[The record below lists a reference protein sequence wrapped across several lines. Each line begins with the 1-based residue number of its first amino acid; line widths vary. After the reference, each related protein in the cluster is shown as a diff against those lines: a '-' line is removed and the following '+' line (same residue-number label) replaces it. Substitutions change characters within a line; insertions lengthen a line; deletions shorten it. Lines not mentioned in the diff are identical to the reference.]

1 MSEKN
6 IEARYVDN
14 KFGLVLKNIDTNS
27 IDDVTKAVKLILD
40 EDCKVYELNSHYG
53 DSNGEFSS
61 EKIGFFVPI
70 NELILTERKGY
81 DVDNLDRLYDS
92 ICKNIDVVLDKENYY
107 DFEKVALDLPQG
119 SSIEEF
125 IEKFN
130 EFENN
135 LSDEKKTEI
144 EENDFSAEMFDM
156 ALEKFRNTQNLSE
169 KYNLIVVDSSEKD
182 FNLENHKDNTRKLT
196 KVEEKETYEFKEFLV
211 NRFEQNLSNIDA
223 TVDLT
228 TFLNSEDYEDFSKR
242 AVRDFIIFSEENNES
257 LRKVFREKAID
268 VKEDI
273 ESNIHLRDM
282 PSITMPSGYSV
293 GYSREY
299 VTEKDMANLK
309 KSYSEKAE
317 EIEKELPKKETVKKT
332 FSKEI
337 EKETKEK
344 ETKENIKD
352 FEIE

>member
-1 MSEKN
+1 MSKN
-6 IEARYVDN
+6 IETQYVDDE
-14 KFGLVLKNIDTNS
+14 FGLVLKNINTNS
-27 IDDVTKAVKLILD
+27 VDDIAKAVKLVLD
-40 EDCKVYELNSHYG
+40 EDSKVSELYSHYG
-53 DSNGEFSS
+53 DSNGEFFS

-70 NELILTERKGY
+70 NELILTQRKRY
-81 DVDNLDRLYDS
+81 DVNNLDRLYDS
-92 ICKNIDVVLDKENYY
+92 ICKNIDIVLDKDNYY

-135 LSDEKKTEI
+135 LSDEKKAEI

-156 ALEKFRNTQNLSE
+156 ALNKFRNTQNLGE
-169 KYNLIVVDSSEKD
+169 KYNVIVVDSSEKD
-182 FNLENHKDNTRKLT
+182 FNLENYKDNTRKLT

-228 TFLNSEDYEDFSKR
+228 TFLNSEDYEDFSNS
-242 AVRDFIIFSEENNES
+242 AIRDFIIFSEENNES

-273 ESNIHLRDM
+273 ESNIKTRELPKMLIH
-282 PSITMPSGYSV
+282 YSN
-293 GYSREY
+293 EY
-299 VTEKDMANLK
+299 VEQKDMINLK
-309 KSYSEKAE
+309 KSYSEKAK
-317 EIEKELPKKETVKKT
+317 EIEEELPKKETVKRT

-337 EKETKEK
+337 EKETKEN
-344 ETKENIKD
+344 TKD

>member
-6 IEARYVDN
+6 IETQYVDDE
-14 KFGLVLKNIDTNS
+14 FGLVLRNIYSNS
-27 IDDVTKAVKLILD
+27 VDDIAKAVKLVLD
-40 EDCKVYELNSHYG
+40 EDSKVSELYSHYG
-53 DSNGEFSS
+53 DSNGEFFS

-70 NELILTERKGY
+70 NELILTQRKGY

-92 ICKNIDVVLDKENYY
+92 ICKNIDIVLDKDNYY

-156 ALEKFRNTQNLSE
+156 ALEKFRNTQNLGE
-169 KYNLIVVDSSEKD
+169 KYNVIVVDSSEKD
-182 FNLENHKDNTRKLT
+182 FNLEKHKDNTRKLT

-228 TFLNSEDYEDFSKR
+228 TFLDSEDYEKFTDNAIKDFLFFNPDNK
-242 AVRDFIIFSEENNES
+242 N
-257 LRKVFREKAID
+257 LREVFREKSVD

-273 ESNIHLRDM
+273 ESNIKVRDDM
-282 PSITMPSGYSV
+282 PKISIPYSK
-293 GYSREY
+293 EY
-299 VTEKDMANLK
+299 VEQKDMIILK
-309 KSYSEKAE
+309 KSYLEKAK
-317 EIEKELPKKETVKKT
+317 EIEEELPKKETVKRT
-332 FSKEI
+332 FSKEV
-337 EKETKEK
+337 EEETKEK
-344 ETKENIKD
+344 ETKKNTKD

>member
-1 MSEKN
+1 MSKN
-6 IEARYVDN
+6 IETQYVDDE
-14 KFGLVLKNIDTNS
+14 FGLVLKNIDTNS
-27 IDDVTKAVKLILD
+27 IDDIAKAVKLVLD
-40 EDCKVYELNSHYG
+40 EDTKVSELYSHYG
-53 DSNGEFSS
+53 DSNGEFFS

-70 NELILTERKGY
+70 NELILTQRKGY
-81 DVDNLDRLYDS
+81 DVNNLDRLYDS
-92 ICKNIDVVLDKENYY
+92 ICKNIDIVLDKDNYY

-135 LSDEKKTEI
+135 LSDEKKAEI
-144 EENDFSAEMFDM
+144 EENDFSGEMFDM
-156 ALEKFRNTQNLSE
+156 ALNKFRNTQNLGE
-169 KYNLIVVDSSEKD
+169 KYNVIVVDSSEKD
-182 FNLENHKDNTRKLT
+182 FNLDNYKDNTRKLT

-211 NRFEQNLSNIDA
+211 NRFEQNLCNIDA

-228 TFLNSEDYEDFSKR
+228 TFLNSEDYKDFSNNMIS
-242 AVRDFIIFSEENNES
+242 DFIAFSEDNNKN
-257 LRKVFREKAID
+257 LREVFKEKAID

-273 ESNIHLRDM
+273 ESNIKVRDNM
-282 PSITMPSGYSV
+282 PKISIPYSK
-293 GYSREY
+293 EY
-299 VTEKDMANLK
+299 VEQKDMANLK
-309 KSYSEKAE
+309 KSYLEKAK
-317 EIEKELPKKETVKKT
+317 EIEEELPKKETVKRT

-344 ETKENIKD
+344 ETKKNTKD

>member
-27 IDDVTKAVKLILD
+27 IDDVTKAVKLVLD
-40 EDCKVYELNSHYG
+40 EDCKVYELNTRYG
-53 DSNGEFSS
+53 DSNGEFSN

-70 NELILTERKGY
+70 NGLILTQRKGY
-81 DVDNLDRLYDS
+81 YADDLDRLYDS
-92 ICKNIDVVLDKENYY
+92 ICKNIDIVLDKENYY

-135 LSDEKKTEI
+135 LSDEKKAEI

-156 ALEKFRNTQNLSE
+156 ALNKFRNTQNLGE
-169 KYNLIVVDSSEKD
+169 KYNVIVVDSSEKD

-228 TFLNSEDYEDFSKR
+228 TFLNSEDYEKFSNNMIN
-242 AVRDFIIFSEENNES
+242 DFIAFNPDSKNLKE
-257 LRKVFREKAID
+257 VFGEKSTD

-282 PSITMPSGYSV
+282 PSMTMPLGYTVS
-293 GYSREY
+293 YSKEY
-299 VTEKDMANLK
+299 VTEEDMTNLK
-309 KSYSEKAE
+309 KSYLEKAK
-317 EIEKELPKKETVKKT
+317 EIEKELPQETNKENLPEKNV
-332 FSKEI
+332 SKEFNEDI
-337 EKETKEK
+337 KEK
-344 ETKENIKD
+344 DSKD

>member
-6 IEARYVDN
+6 IETQYVDDE
-14 KFGLVLKNIDTNS
+14 FGLVLRNIYSNS
-27 IDDVTKAVKLILD
+27 VDDIAKAVKLVLD
-40 EDCKVYELNSHYG
+40 EDSKVSELYSHYG
-53 DSNGEFSS
+53 DSNGEFFS

-92 ICKNIDVVLDKENYY
+92 ICKNIDIVLDKDNYY

-144 EENDFSAEMFDM
+144 EENDFSGEMFDM
-156 ALEKFRNTQNLSE
+156 ALNKFRNVQNLSE

-228 TFLNSEDYEDFSKR
+228 TFLDSEDYEKFTDNAIKDFLFFNPDNK
-242 AVRDFIIFSEENNES
+242 N
-257 LRKVFREKAID
+257 LREVFREKSVD

-273 ESNIHLRDM
+273 ESNIKVRDDM
-282 PSITMPSGYSV
+282 PKISIPYSK
-293 GYSREY
+293 EY
-299 VTEKDMANLK
+299 VEQKDMIILK
-309 KSYSEKAE
+309 KSYLEKAK
-317 EIEKELPKKETVKKT
+317 EIEEELPKKETVKKIL
-332 FSKEI
+332 SKEV
-337 EKETKEK
+337 EEETKEK
-344 ETKENIKD
+344 ETKKNTKD

>member
-6 IEARYVDN
+6 IETQYVDDE
-14 KFGLVLKNIDTNS
+14 FGLVLRNIYSNS
-27 IDDVTKAVKLILD
+27 VDDIAKAVKLVLD
-40 EDCKVYELNSHYG
+40 EDSKVSELYSHYG
-53 DSNGEFSS
+53 DSNGEFFS

-70 NELILTERKGY
+70 NELILTQRKGY

-92 ICKNIDVVLDKENYY
+92 ICKNIDIVLDKDNYY

-156 ALEKFRNTQNLSE
+156 ALEKFRNTQNLGE
-169 KYNLIVVDSSEKD
+169 KYNVIVVDSSEKD

-228 TFLNSEDYEDFSKR
+228 TFLNSEDYEKFTDNAIKDFL
-242 AVRDFIIFSEENNES
+242 IFNPDNKN
-257 LRKVFREKAID
+257 LREVFREKSVD

-273 ESNIHLRDM
+273 ESNIKVRDDM
-282 PSITMPSGYSV
+282 PKISIPYSK
-293 GYSREY
+293 EY
-299 VTEKDMANLK
+299 VEQKDMINLK
-309 KSYSEKAE
+309 KSYLEKAE

-332 FSKEI
+332 LSKEV
-337 EKETKEK
+337 EE
-344 ETKENIKD
+344 ETKENAKD

>member
-53 DSNGEFSS
+53 DSNGVFSQ

-81 DVDNLDRLYDS
+81 NVNDLDRLYDS

-135 LSDEKKTEI
+135 LSDEKKAEI
-144 EENDFSAEMFDM
+144 EENDFSVEMFDM
-156 ALEKFRNTQNLSE
+156 ALDKFRNTQNLGE
-169 KYNLIVVDSSEKD
+169 KYNVIVVDSSEKD

-228 TFLNSEDYEDFSKR
+228 TFLDSEDYEKFTDNAIKDFLFINPDSK
-242 AVRDFIIFSEENNES
+242 N
-257 LRKVFREKAID
+257 LREVFKEKTID
-268 VKEDI
+268 VKKDI
-273 ESNIHLRDM
+273 ESNIKVRDDM
-282 PSITMPSGYSV
+282 PKISIPYSK
-293 GYSREY
+293 EY
-299 VTEKDMANLK
+299 VEQKDMINLK
-309 KSYSEKAE
+309 KSYLEKAK
-317 EIEKELPKKETVKKT
+317 EIEEELPKKETVKRT

-337 EKETKEK
+337 EEETKEK
-344 ETKENIKD
+344 ETKKNTKD

>member
-27 IDDVTKAVKLILD
+27 IDDVTKAVKLVLD
-40 EDCKVYELNSHYG
+40 EDSKVYELNTRYG

-70 NELILTERKGY
+70 NGLILTERKGY
-81 DVDNLDRLYDS
+81 YADNLDRLYDS
-92 ICKNIDVVLDKENYY
+92 ICKNIDIVLDKDNYY

-135 LSDEKKTEI
+135 LSDEKKAEI
-144 EENDFSAEMFDM
+144 EENDFSGEMFDM
-156 ALEKFRNTQNLSE
+156 ALNKFRNAQNLGE

-182 FNLENHKDNTRKLT
+182 FNLDNYKDNTRKLT

-228 TFLNSEDYEDFSKR
+228 TFLNSEDYEKFTDNAIKDFLFFNPDNK
-242 AVRDFIIFSEENNES
+242 N
-257 LRKVFREKAID
+257 LREVFREKSVD

-273 ESNIHLRDM
+273 ESNIKVRDDM
-282 PSITMPSGYSV
+282 PKISIPYSK
-293 GYSREY
+293 EY
-299 VTEKDMANLK
+299 VEQKDMANLK
-309 KSYSEKAE
+309 KSYLEKAK
-317 EIEKELPKKETVKKT
+317 EIEEELPKKETVKRT

-337 EKETKEK
+337 EEETKEK
-344 ETKENIKD
+344 ETKKNTKD

>member
-27 IDDVTKAVKLILD
+27 IDDVTKAVKLVLD

-53 DSNGEFSS
+53 DSNGVFSQ

-70 NELILTERKGY
+70 NELILTQRKGY

-92 ICKNIDVVLDKENYY
+92 ICKNIDVVLDKNNHY
-107 DFEKVALDLPQG
+107 DCEKVALSFPQG
-119 SSIEEF
+119 SSFEEF
-125 IEKFN
+125 EKAYDNFY
-130 EFENN
+130 NN
-135 LSDEKKTEI
+135 LSEKEKNEI
-144 EENDFSAEMFDM
+144 EENDFSGEMYDM
-156 ALEKFRNTQNLSE
+156 AFEKFLQVQNLSE
-169 KYNLIVVDSSEKD
+169 KYNLIVVDSSDKD

-223 TVDLT
+223 TVDLSA
-228 TFLNSEDYEDFSKR
+228 FLKSEDYEKFSNNAIKDFLFFNPDSK
-242 AVRDFIIFSEENNES
+242 N
-257 LRKVFREKAID
+257 LREVFKEKTID

-273 ESNIHLRDM
+273 ESNIKVRDDM
-282 PSITMPSGYSV
+282 PKISIPYSK
-293 GYSREY
+293 EY
-299 VTEKDMANLK
+299 VEQKDMINLK
-309 KSYSEKAE
+309 KSYLEKAE

-332 FSKEI
+332 LSKEV
-337 EKETKEK
+337 EE
-344 ETKENIKD
+344 ETKENTKD

>member
-6 IEARYVDN
+6 IETQYVDDE
-14 KFGLVLKNIDTNS
+14 FGLVLRNIYSNS
-27 IDDVTKAVKLILD
+27 VDDIAKAVKLVLD
-40 EDCKVYELNSHYG
+40 EDSKVSELYSHYG
-53 DSNGEFSS
+53 DSNGEFFS

-92 ICKNIDVVLDKENYY
+92 ICKNIDIVLDKDNYY

-135 LSDEKKTEI
+135 LSDEKKAEI
-144 EENDFSAEMFDM
+144 EENDFSGEMFDM
-156 ALEKFRNTQNLSE
+156 ALDKFRNTQNLGE
-169 KYNLIVVDSSEKD
+169 KYNVIVVDSSEKD
-182 FNLENHKDNTRKLT
+182 FNLEKHKDNTRKLT

-228 TFLNSEDYEDFSKR
+228 TFLDSEDYEKFTDNAIKDFLFFNPDNK
-242 AVRDFIIFSEENNES
+242 N
-257 LRKVFREKAID
+257 LREVFREKSVD

-273 ESNIHLRDM
+273 ESNIKVRDDM
-282 PSITMPSGYSV
+282 PKISIPYSK
-293 GYSREY
+293 EY
-299 VTEKDMANLK
+299 VEQKDMIILK
-309 KSYSEKAE
+309 KSYLEKAK
-317 EIEKELPKKETVKKT
+317 EIEEELPKKETVKRT
-332 FSKEI
+332 FSKEV
-337 EKETKEK
+337 EE
-344 ETKENIKD
+344 ETKENTKD

>member
-27 IDDVTKAVKLILD
+27 IDDVTKAVKLVLD
-40 EDCKVYELNSHYG
+40 EDSKVYELNSHYG

-70 NELILTERKGY
+70 NELILTQRKGY
-81 DVDNLDRLYDS
+81 DIDNLDRLYDS
-92 ICKNIDVVLDKENYY
+92 ICKNIDVVLDKNNHY
-107 DFEKVALDLPQG
+107 DCEKVALDFPQG
-119 SSIEEF
+119 NSYEEF
-125 IEKFN
+125 EKAYDN
-130 EFENN
+130 YYNN
-135 LSDEKKTEI
+135 LSEEEKSEI
-144 EENDFSAEMFDM
+144 EENDFSGEMYDM
-156 ALEKFRNTQNLSE
+156 AFKKFLQVQNLSE

-228 TFLNSEDYEDFSKR
+228 TFLNSEDYEKFTDNAIKDFL
-242 AVRDFIIFSEENNES
+242 IFNPDNKN
-257 LRKVFREKAID
+257 LREVFREKSVD

-282 PSITMPSGYSV
+282 PSMTMPLGYTVS
-293 GYSREY
+293 YSKEY
-299 VTEKDMANLK
+299 VTEEDMINLK
-309 KSYSEKAE
+309 KFYSEKAE

-332 FSKEI
+332 LSKEV
-337 EKETKEK
+337 EE
-344 ETKENIKD
+344 ETKENAKD

>member
-27 IDDVTKAVKLILD
+27 IDDITKAVKLVLD
-40 EDCKVYELNSHYG
+40 EDSKVYELNSHYG

-70 NELILTERKGY
+70 NELILTQRKGY
-81 DVDNLDRLYDS
+81 DIDNLDRLYDS
-92 ICKNIDVVLDKENYY
+92 ICKNIDIVLDKDNYY

-135 LSDEKKTEI
+135 LSDEKKAEI
-144 EENDFSAEMFDM
+144 EENDFSGEMFDM
-156 ALEKFRNTQNLSE
+156 ALNKFRNTQNLGE
-169 KYNLIVVDSSEKD
+169 KYNVIVVDSSDKD

-228 TFLNSEDYEDFSKR
+228 TFLNSKDYEKFTDNTIKDFLAFNPDSK
-242 AVRDFIIFSEENNES
+242 N
-257 LRKVFREKAID
+257 LREVFKEKAID
-268 VKEDI
+268 VKKDI
-273 ESNIHLRDM
+273 ESNIHLREM
-282 PSITMPSGYSV
+282 PSMTMPLGYTVS
-293 GYSREY
+293 YSKEY
-299 VTEKDMANLK
+299 VTEEDMANLK
-309 KSYSEKAE
+309 KSYLEKAE

-332 FSKEI
+332 LSKEV
-337 EKETKEK
+337 EE
-344 ETKENIKD
+344 ETKENTKD

>member
-6 IEARYVDN
+6 IETQYVDDE
-14 KFGLVLKNIDTNS
+14 FGLVLRNIYSNS
-27 IDDVTKAVKLILD
+27 VDDIAKAVKLVLD
-40 EDCKVYELNSHYG
+40 EDSKVSELYSHYG
-53 DSNGEFSS
+53 DSNGEFFS

-70 NELILTERKGY
+70 NELILTQRKGY
-81 DVDNLDRLYDS
+81 DVNNLDRLYDS
-92 ICKNIDVVLDKENYY
+92 ICKNIDVVLDKDNYY

-135 LSDEKKTEI
+135 LSNEKKTEI
-144 EENDFSAEMFDM
+144 EENDFSGEMFDM
-156 ALEKFRNTQNLSE
+156 ALNKFKNVQNLSE

-228 TFLNSEDYEDFSKR
+228 TFLDSEDYEKFTDNAIKDFLFFNPDNK
-242 AVRDFIIFSEENNES
+242 N
-257 LRKVFREKAID
+257 LREVFREKSVD

-273 ESNIHLRDM
+273 ESNIKVRDDM
-282 PSITMPSGYSV
+282 PKISIPYSK
-293 GYSREY
+293 EY
-299 VTEKDMANLK
+299 VEQKDMINLK
-309 KSYSEKAE
+309 KSYLEKAE
-317 EIEKELPKKETVKKT
+317 EIEKELPKKETVKRT
-332 FSKEI
+332 LSKEV
-337 EKETKEK
+337 EE
-344 ETKENIKD
+344 ETKENAKD

>member
-27 IDDVTKAVKLILD
+27 IDDITKAVKLVLD

-53 DSNGEFSS
+53 DSNGVFSQ
-61 EKIGFFVPI
+61 EKIGFFIPI

-81 DVDNLDRLYDS
+81 YADDLDRLYDS
-92 ICKNIDVVLDKENYY
+92 ICKNIDVVLDKNNHY
-107 DFEKVALDLPQG
+107 DCEKVALDFPQG
-119 SSIEEF
+119 NSYEEF
-125 IEKFN
+125 EKAYDN
-130 EFENN
+130 YYNN
-135 LSDEKKTEI
+135 LSEEEKSEI
-144 EENDFSAEMFDM
+144 EENDFSGEMYDM
-156 ALEKFRNTQNLSE
+156 AFKKFLQVQNLSE

-182 FNLENHKDNTRKLT
+182 FNLDNYKDNTRKLT

-228 TFLNSEDYEDFSKR
+228 TFLNSEDYEKFTDNTIKDFL
-242 AVRDFIIFSEENNES
+242 VFNPNNKN
-257 LRKVFREKAID
+257 LREVFREKSVD

-282 PSITMPSGYSV
+282 PSMTMPLGYTVS
-293 GYSREY
+293 YSKEY
-299 VTEKDMANLK
+299 VTEEDMINLK
-309 KSYSEKAE
+309 KSYLEKAE

-332 FSKEI
+332 LSKEV
-337 EKETKEK
+337 EE
-344 ETKENIKD
+344 ETKENAKD

>member
-27 IDDVTKAVKLILD
+27 IDNITKAVKLVLD

-53 DSNGEFSS
+53 DSNGVFSQ

-81 DVDNLDRLYDS
+81 DIDNLDRLYDS
-92 ICKNIDVVLDKENYY
+92 ICKNIDIVLDKDNYY

-169 KYNLIVVDSSEKD
+169 KYNVIVVDSSEKD

-228 TFLNSEDYEDFSKR
+228 TFLDSEDYEKFTDNAIKDFLAFNPDSKNLK
-242 AVRDFIIFSEENNES
+242 E
-257 LRKVFREKAID
+257 VFGEKSVD

-282 PSITMPSGYSV
+282 PSMTMPLGYTVS
-293 GYSREY
+293 YSKEY
-299 VTEKDMANLK
+299 VTEEDMINLK
-309 KSYSEKAE
+309 KSYLEKAE
-317 EIEKELPKKETVKKT
+317 EIEKELPKKETVKRT
-332 FSKEI
+332 FSKEV
-337 EKETKEK
+337 EEETKEK
-344 ETKENIKD
+344 ETKENTKD

>member
-6 IEARYVDN
+6 IGVEYVDDE
-14 KFGLVLKNIDTNS
+14 FGLVLRNIYSNS
-27 IDDVTKAVKLILD
+27 VDDIAKAVKLVLD
-40 EDCKVYELNSHYG
+40 EDSKVSELYSHYG
-53 DSNGEFSS
+53 DSNGEFFS

-92 ICKNIDVVLDKENYY
+92 ICKNIDIVLDKDNYY

-144 EENDFSAEMFDM
+144 EENDFSGEMFDM
-156 ALEKFRNTQNLSE
+156 ALNKFRNVQNLSE

-228 TFLNSEDYEDFSKR
+228 TFLDSEDYERFTDNAIKDFLFFNPDNK
-242 AVRDFIIFSEENNES
+242 N
-257 LRKVFREKAID
+257 LREVFREKSVD

-273 ESNIHLRDM
+273 ESNIKVRDDM
-282 PSITMPSGYSV
+282 PKISIPYSK
-293 GYSREY
+293 EY
-299 VTEKDMANLK
+299 VEQKDMIILK
-309 KSYSEKAE
+309 KSYLEKAK
-317 EIEKELPKKETVKKT
+317 EIEEELPKKETVKKIL
-332 FSKEI
+332 SKEV
-337 EKETKEK
+337 EEETKEK
-344 ETKENIKD
+344 ETKKNTKD

>member
-27 IDDVTKAVKLILD
+27 IDDVTKAVKLVLD
-40 EDCKVYELNSHYG
+40 EDCKVYELNTRYG

-70 NELILTERKGY
+70 NGLILTERKGY
-81 DVDNLDRLYDS
+81 YADDLDRLYDS

-169 KYNLIVVDSSEKD
+169 KYNVIVVDSSEKD

-228 TFLNSEDYEDFSKR
+228 TFLNSEDYEKFTDNAIKDFLFFNPDNK
-242 AVRDFIIFSEENNES
+242 N
-257 LRKVFREKAID
+257 LREVFREKSVD

-273 ESNIHLRDM
+273 ESNIKVRDDM
-282 PSITMPSGYSV
+282 PKISIPYSK
-293 GYSREY
+293 EY
-299 VTEKDMANLK
+299 VEQKDMIILK
-309 KSYSEKAE
+309 KSYLEKAK
-317 EIEKELPKKETVKKT
+317 EIEEELPKKETVKRT
-332 FSKEI
+332 FSKEV
-337 EKETKEK
+337 EE
-344 ETKENIKD
+344 ETKENTKD

>member
-1 MSEKN
+1 MSKN
-6 IEARYVDN
+6 IEAKFVDN

-27 IDDVTKAVKLILD
+27 VDDVTKAVKLVLD
-40 EDCKVYELNSHYG
+40 EDSKVYELNSHYG
-53 DSNGEFSS
+53 DSNGEFSN

-70 NELILTERKGY
+70 NELILTQRKGY

-92 ICKNIDVVLDKENYY
+92 ICKNIDVVLDKNNYY
-107 DFEKVALDLPQG
+107 DFEKFALDLPKET
-119 SSIEEF
+119 SIEEF
-125 IEKFN
+125 SEKFN
-130 EFENN
+130 EFIDN
-135 LSDEKKTEI
+135 LSDEEKAEI
-144 EENDFSAEMFDM
+144 EENDFSGEMYDM
-156 ALEKFRNTQNLSE
+156 AFKKFLQVQNLSE

-257 LRKVFREKAID
+257 LRKVLREKAID

-282 PSITMPSGYSV
+282 PSITKPLGS
-293 GYSREY
+293 YSREY

-309 KSYSEKAE
+309 KSYSEKAK

-332 FSKEI
+332 LSKEI
-337 EKETKEK
+337 EEETKEK
-344 ETKENIKD
+344 ETKENTKD

>member
-6 IEARYVDN
+6 IGVEYVDDE
-14 KFGLVLKNIDTNS
+14 FGLVLRNIYSNS
-27 IDDVTKAVKLILD
+27 VDDIAKAVKLVLD
-40 EDCKVYELNSHYG
+40 EDSKVSELYSHYG
-53 DSNGEFSS
+53 DSNGEFFS

-92 ICKNIDVVLDKENYY
+92 ICKNIDIVLDKDNYY

-135 LSDEKKTEI
+135 LSDEKKAEI
-144 EENDFSAEMFDM
+144 EENDFSGEMFDM
-156 ALEKFRNTQNLSE
+156 ALDKFRNTQNLGE
-169 KYNLIVVDSSEKD
+169 KYNVIVVDSSEKD
-182 FNLENHKDNTRKLT
+182 FNLEKHKDNTRKLT

-228 TFLNSEDYEDFSKR
+228 TFLDSEDYEKFTDNAIKDFLFFNPDNK
-242 AVRDFIIFSEENNES
+242 N
-257 LRKVFREKAID
+257 LREVFREKSVD

-273 ESNIHLRDM
+273 ESNIKVRDDM
-282 PSITMPSGYSV
+282 PKISIPYSK
-293 GYSREY
+293 EY
-299 VTEKDMANLK
+299 VEQKDMIILK
-309 KSYSEKAE
+309 KSYLEKAK
-317 EIEKELPKKETVKKT
+317 EIEEELPKKETVKRT
-332 FSKEI
+332 FSKEV
-337 EKETKEK
+337 EE
-344 ETKENIKD
+344 ETKENTKD

>member
-6 IEARYVDN
+6 IETQYVDDE
-14 KFGLVLKNIDTNS
+14 FGLVLRNIYSNS
-27 IDDVTKAVKLILD
+27 VDDIAKAVKLVLD
-40 EDCKVYELNSHYG
+40 EDSKVSELYSHYG
-53 DSNGEFSS
+53 DSNGEFFS

-70 NELILTERKGY
+70 NELILTQRKGY

-92 ICKNIDVVLDKENYY
+92 ICKNIDIVLDKDNYY

-156 ALEKFRNTQNLSE
+156 ALEKFRNTQNLGE
-169 KYNLIVVDSSEKD
+169 KYNVIVVDSSEKD

-228 TFLNSEDYEDFSKR
+228 TFLNSEDYEKFTDNAIKDFLFFNPDNK
-242 AVRDFIIFSEENNES
+242 N
-257 LRKVFREKAID
+257 LREVFREKSVD

-273 ESNIHLRDM
+273 ESNIKVRDDM
-282 PSITMPSGYSV
+282 PKISIPYSK
-293 GYSREY
+293 EY
-299 VTEKDMANLK
+299 VEQKDMIILK
-309 KSYSEKAE
+309 KSYLEKAK
-317 EIEKELPKKETVKKT
+317 EIEEELPKKETVKRT
-332 FSKEI
+332 FSKEV
-337 EKETKEK
+337 EE
-344 ETKENIKD
+344 ETKENTKD

>member
-14 KFGLVLKNIDTNS
+14 KFGLVLKNIQSNS
-27 IDDVTKAVKLILD
+27 VDDIAKAVKLVLD
-40 EDCKVYELNSHYG
+40 EDTKVSELYSHYG
-53 DSNGEFSS
+53 DSNGEFFS

-70 NELILTERKGY
+70 NELILTQRKGY
-81 DVDNLDRLYDS
+81 DIDNLDRLYDS
-92 ICKNIDVVLDKENYY
+92 ICKNIDIVLDKDNYY

-135 LSDEKKTEI
+135 LSDEKKAEI
-144 EENDFSAEMFDM
+144 EENDFSGEMFDM
-156 ALEKFRNTQNLSE
+156 ALNKFRNAQNLGE

-182 FNLENHKDNTRKLT
+182 FNLENHKDNARKLT

-211 NRFEQNLSNIDA
+211 NRFEQNLINIDA

-228 TFLNSEDYEDFSKR
+228 TFLNSEDYKDFSNDMIS
-242 AVRDFIIFSEENNES
+242 DFIAFSEDNNKN
-257 LRKVFREKAID
+257 LREVFKEKAID

-273 ESNIHLRDM
+273 ESNIKVRDNM
-282 PSITMPSGYSV
+282 PKISIPYSK
-293 GYSREY
+293 EY
-299 VTEKDMANLK
+299 VEQKDMINLK
-309 KSYSEKAE
+309 KSYLEKTK
-317 EIEKELPKKETVKKT
+317 EIEKELPKKETVKRT
-332 FSKEI
+332 FSKEV
-337 EKETKEK
+337 EE
-344 ETKENIKD
+344 ETKENTKD

>member
-27 IDDVTKAVKLILD
+27 IDDVTKAVKLVLD
-40 EDCKVYELNSHYG
+40 EDSKVYELNTRYG

-70 NELILTERKGY
+70 NGLILTERKGY
-81 DVDNLDRLYDS
+81 YADNLDRLYDS
-92 ICKNIDVVLDKENYY
+92 ICKNIDIVLDKDNYY
-107 DFEKVALDLPQG
+107 NFEKVALDLPQG

-135 LSDEKKTEI
+135 LSDEKKAEI
-144 EENDFSAEMFDM
+144 EENDFSGEMFDM
-156 ALEKFRNTQNLSE
+156 ALNKFRNAQNLGE

-182 FNLENHKDNTRKLT
+182 FNLDNYKDNTRKLT

-228 TFLNSEDYEDFSKR
+228 TFLNSEDYEKFTDNAIKDFLFFNPDNK
-242 AVRDFIIFSEENNES
+242 N
-257 LRKVFREKAID
+257 LREVFREKSVD

-273 ESNIHLRDM
+273 ESNIKVRDDM
-282 PSITMPSGYSV
+282 PKISIPYSK
-293 GYSREY
+293 EY
-299 VTEKDMANLK
+299 VEQKDMANLK
-309 KSYSEKAE
+309 KSYLEKAK
-317 EIEKELPKKETVKKT
+317 EIEEELPKKETVKRT

-337 EKETKEK
+337 EEETKEK
-344 ETKENIKD
+344 ETKKNTKD

>member
-27 IDDVTKAVKLILD
+27 IDDVTKAVKLVLD
-40 EDCKVYELNSHYG
+40 EDSKVYELNTRYG

-70 NELILTERKGY
+70 NGLILTERKGY
-81 DVDNLDRLYDS
+81 YADNLDRLYDS
-92 ICKNIDVVLDKENYY
+92 ICKNIDIVLDKDNYY

-135 LSDEKKTEI
+135 LSDEKKAEI
-144 EENDFSAEMFDM
+144 EENDFSGEMFDM
-156 ALEKFRNTQNLSE
+156 ALNKFRNAQNLGE

-182 FNLENHKDNTRKLT
+182 FNLDNYKDNTRKLT

-228 TFLNSEDYEDFSKR
+228 TFLNSEDYEKFTDNAIKDFLFFNPDNK
-242 AVRDFIIFSEENNES
+242 N
-257 LRKVFREKAID
+257 LREVFREKSVD

-273 ESNIHLRDM
+273 ESNIKVRDDM
-282 PSITMPSGYSV
+282 PKISIPYSK
-293 GYSREY
+293 EY
-299 VTEKDMANLK
+299 VEQKDMANLK
-309 KSYSEKAE
+309 KSYLEKAK
-317 EIEKELPKKETVKKT
+317 EIEEELPKKETVKRT

-337 EKETKEK
+337 EE
-344 ETKENIKD
+344 ETKENTKD

>member
-27 IDDVTKAVKLILD
+27 IDDVTKAVKLVLD

-92 ICKNIDVVLDKENYY
+92 ICKNIDIVLDKDNYY

-156 ALEKFRNTQNLSE
+156 ALNKFRNTQNLSE
-169 KYNLIVVDSSEKD
+169 KYNVIVVDSSEKD

-228 TFLNSEDYEDFSKR
+228 TFLNSEDYEKFTDNATKDFLFFNPDNK
-242 AVRDFIIFSEENNES
+242 N
-257 LRKVFREKAID
+257 LREVFREKSVD

-273 ESNIHLRDM
+273 ESNIKVRDDM
-282 PSITMPSGYSV
+282 PKISIPYSK
-293 GYSREY
+293 EY
-299 VTEKDMANLK
+299 VEQKDMIILK
-309 KSYSEKAE
+309 KSYLEKAK
-317 EIEKELPKKETVKKT
+317 EIEEELPKKETVKRT
-332 FSKEI
+332 FSKEV
-337 EKETKEK
+337 EE
-344 ETKENIKD
+344 ETKENTKD

>member
-27 IDDVTKAVKLILD
+27 IDDVTKAVKLVLD

-53 DSNGEFSS
+53 DSNGVFSQ
-61 EKIGFFVPI
+61 EKIGFFIPI

-81 DVDNLDRLYDS
+81 DVDDLDRLYDS

-135 LSDEKKTEI
+135 LSDEKKAEI

-156 ALEKFRNTQNLSE
+156 ALNKFRNTQNLSE
-169 KYNLIVVDSSEKD
+169 KYNVIVVDSSEKD

-196 KVEEKETYEFKEFLV
+196 KLEEKETYEFKEFLV

-228 TFLNSEDYEDFSKR
+228 TFLNSEDYKDFSNNMIS
-242 AVRDFIIFSEENNES
+242 DFIAFSEDNNKN
-257 LRKVFREKAID
+257 LREVFKEKAID

-273 ESNIHLRDM
+273 ESNIKVRDNM
-282 PSITMPSGYSV
+282 PKISIPYSK
-293 GYSREY
+293 EY
-299 VTEKDMANLK
+299 VEQKDMANLK
-309 KSYSEKAE
+309 KSYLEKAK
-317 EIEKELPKKETVKKT
+317 EIEEELPKKETVKRT

-337 EKETKEK
+337 EEETKEK
-344 ETKENIKD
+344 ETKENTKD

>member
-27 IDDVTKAVKLILD
+27 IDDITKAVKLVLD
-40 EDCKVYELNSHYG
+40 EDSKVYELNSHYG

-70 NELILTERKGY
+70 NELILTQRKGY
-81 DVDNLDRLYDS
+81 DIDNLDRLYDS
-92 ICKNIDVVLDKENYY
+92 ICKNIDIVLDKENYY

-135 LSDEKKTEI
+135 LSDEKKAEI
-144 EENDFSAEMFDM
+144 EENDFSGEMFDM
-156 ALEKFRNTQNLSE
+156 ALNKFRNAQNLGE

-182 FNLENHKDNTRKLT
+182 FNLDNYKDNTRKLT

-228 TFLNSEDYEDFSKR
+228 TFLNSEDYEKFTDNAIKDFLFFNPDNK
-242 AVRDFIIFSEENNES
+242 N
-257 LRKVFREKAID
+257 LREVFREKSVD

-273 ESNIHLRDM
+273 ESNIKVRDDM
-282 PSITMPSGYSV
+282 PKISIPYSK
-293 GYSREY
+293 EY
-299 VTEKDMANLK
+299 VEQKDMANLK
-309 KSYSEKAE
+309 KSYLEKAK
-317 EIEKELPKKETVKKT
+317 EIEEELPKKETVKRT

-337 EKETKEK
+337 EEETKEK
-344 ETKENIKD
+344 ETKKNTKD

>member
-27 IDDVTKAVKLILD
+27 IDDVTKAVKLVLD

-70 NELILTERKGY
+70 NELILTQRKGY
-81 DVDNLDRLYDS
+81 DIDNLDRLYDS
-92 ICKNIDVVLDKENYY
+92 ICKNIDIVLDKDNYY

-135 LSDEKKTEI
+135 LSDEKKAEI
-144 EENDFSAEMFDM
+144 EENDFSGEMFDM
-156 ALEKFRNTQNLSE
+156 ALNKFRNAQNLGE

-211 NRFEQNLSNIDA
+211 NRFEQNLINIDA

-228 TFLNSEDYEDFSKR
+228 TFLNSEDYKDFSNDMIS
-242 AVRDFIIFSEENNES
+242 DFIAFSEDNNKN
-257 LRKVFREKAID
+257 LREVFKEKAID

-273 ESNIHLRDM
+273 ESNIKIRDNM
-282 PSITMPSGYSV
+282 PKISIPYSK
-293 GYSREY
+293 EY
-299 VTEKDMANLK
+299 VEQKDMANLK
-309 KSYSEKAE
+309 KSYLEKAK
-317 EIEKELPKKETVKKT
+317 EIEEELPKKETSKRT
-332 FSKEI
+332 FSKEVG
-337 EKETKEK
+337 E
-344 ETKENIKD
+344 ETKENTKD
-352 FEIE
+352 FEME

>member
-27 IDDVTKAVKLILD
+27 IDDVTKAVKLVLD
-40 EDCKVYELNSHYG
+40 EDCKVYELNTRYG

-92 ICKNIDVVLDKENYY
+92 ICKNIDIVLDKDNYY

-144 EENDFSAEMFDM
+144 EENDFSGEMFDM
-156 ALEKFRNTQNLSE
+156 ALNKFKNAQNLGE
-169 KYNLIVVDSSEKD
+169 KYNVIVIDSSEKD

-223 TVDLT
+223 TIDLT
-228 TFLNSEDYEDFSKR
+228 TFLDSEDYEKFTDNAIKDFLFINPDSK
-242 AVRDFIIFSEENNES
+242 N
-257 LRKVFREKAID
+257 LREVFKEKTID

-273 ESNIHLRDM
+273 ESNIKVRDDM
-282 PSITMPSGYSV
+282 PKISIPYSK
-293 GYSREY
+293 EY
-299 VTEKDMANLK
+299 VEQKDMINLK
-309 KSYSEKAE
+309 KSYLEKAK
-317 EIEKELPKKETVKKT
+317 EIEKELPKKETVKRT
-332 FSKEI
+332 FSKEV
-337 EKETKEK
+337 EE
-344 ETKENIKD
+344 ETKENTKD

>member
-27 IDDVTKAVKLILD
+27 IDDVTKAVKLVLD

-53 DSNGEFSS
+53 DSNGEFFS

-81 DVDNLDRLYDS
+81 DVNDLDRLYDS

-135 LSDEKKTEI
+135 LSDEKKAEI
-144 EENDFSAEMFDM
+144 EENDFSVEMFDM
-156 ALEKFRNTQNLSE
+156 ALDKFRNTQNLGE
-169 KYNLIVVDSSEKD
+169 KYNVIVVDSSEKD

-228 TFLNSEDYEDFSKR
+228 TFLNSEDYETFSNNMIN
-242 AVRDFIIFSEENNES
+242 DFIAFNPDSKNLKE
-257 LRKVFREKAID
+257 VFGEKSTD

-282 PSITMPSGYSV
+282 PSMTMPLGYTVS
-293 GYSREY
+293 YSKEY
-299 VTEKDMANLK
+299 VTEEDMTNLK
-309 KSYSEKAE
+309 KSYLEKAK
-317 EIEKELPKKETVKKT
+317 EIEKELPQETNKENLPKKNV
-332 FSKEI
+332 SKEFN
-337 EKETKEK
+337 EDVKEK
-344 ETKENIKD
+344 DSKD

>member
-6 IEARYVDN
+6 IEAKYVDN

-27 IDDVTKAVKLILD
+27 IDDVTKAVKLVLD
-40 EDCKVYELNSHYG
+40 EDSKVYELNSHYG
-53 DSNGEFSS
+53 DSNGEFSN

-70 NELILTERKGY
+70 NELILTQRKGY

-92 ICKNIDVVLDKENYY
+92 ICKNIDVVLDKNNYY
-107 DFEKVALDLPQG
+107 DFEKFALNLPKET
-119 SSIEEF
+119 SIEEF
-125 IEKFN
+125 SEKFN
-130 EFENN
+130 EFIDN
-135 LSDEKKTEI
+135 LSDEEKAEI
-144 EENDFSAEMFDM
+144 EENDFSGEMYDM
-156 ALEKFRNTQNLSE
+156 AFKKFLQVQNLSE

-228 TFLNSEDYEDFSKR
+228 TFLDSEDYKDFSNNMIS
-242 AVRDFIIFSEENNES
+242 DFIAFSEDNNKN
-257 LRKVFREKAID
+257 LREVFKEKAID

-273 ESNIHLRDM
+273 ESNIKVRDNM
-282 PSITMPSGYSV
+282 PKISIPYSK
-293 GYSREY
+293 EY
-299 VTEKDMANLK
+299 VEQKDMANLK
-309 KSYSEKAE
+309 KSYLEKVK
-317 EIEKELPKKETVKKT
+317 EIEKELPKKETVKRT
-332 FSKEI
+332 FSKEV
-337 EKETKEK
+337 EE

>member
-27 IDDVTKAVKLILD
+27 IDDVTKAVKLVLD
-40 EDCKVYELNSHYG
+40 ENCKVYELNSHYG
-53 DSNGEFSS
+53 DSNGEFFS

-81 DVDNLDRLYDS
+81 DVNDLDRLYDS

-135 LSDEKKTEI
+135 LSDEKKAEI
-144 EENDFSAEMFDM
+144 EENDFSVEMFDM
-156 ALEKFRNTQNLSE
+156 ALDKFRNTQNLGE
-169 KYNLIVVDSSEKD
+169 KYNVIVVDSSDKD

-228 TFLNSEDYEDFSKR
+228 TFLNSKDYEKFTDNTIKDFLAFNPDSK
-242 AVRDFIIFSEENNES
+242 N
-257 LRKVFREKAID
+257 LREVFKEKAID
-268 VKEDI
+268 VKKDI
-273 ESNIHLRDM
+273 ESNIHLREM
-282 PSITMPSGYSV
+282 PSMTMPLGYTVS
-293 GYSREY
+293 YSKEY
-299 VTEKDMANLK
+299 VTEEDMANLK
-309 KSYSEKAE
+309 KSYLEKAE

-332 FSKEI
+332 LSKEV
-337 EKETKEK
+337 EE
-344 ETKENIKD
+344 ETKENTKD